1 MRAAHL
7 AFLLRIKAL
16 CLDCCLTIPPK
27 VKEDER
33 DQEDLP
39 EQLRYFKDI
48 LFLTKVEMIDP
59 NDRNWQH
66 HAALK
71 EYCVFVLND
80 LHTKVSSEG
89 LEEHNTKA
97 ERVQL
102 WLFIQILH
110 SNGKLRHA
118 GTSH

>member
-7 AFLLRIKAL
+7 AFLLESKAL
-16 CLDCCLTIPPK
+16 SFDCCLTIPPHI
-27 VKEDER
+27 KEDEG
-33 DQEDLP
+33 DQEHLP

-48 LFLTKVEMIDP
+48 LFLSKVKMIDP
-59 NDRNWQH
+59 NDRNGQH
-66 HAALK
+66 HATLK

-97 ERVQL
+97 
-102 WLFIQILH
+102 
-110 SNGKLRHA
+110 
-118 GTSH
+118 